1 MRYRFKGIVRSTGQF
16 VEGHA
21 HGDTPDEAYNA
32 LSEHGIVTEGLVP
45 DPEAIN
51 LNAAAQPFS
60 GAIDSALDTAASQVP
75 FDALADKFKG
85 KQVWVLDRDKIRK
98 RVSQVVDS
106 ALTQAMQNAP
116 QGGAGLN
123 AMDVRHQVAEA
134 ISGLFKD
141 NRNLTSQ
148 VSGSTQAL
156 DSQLKRLEAFVGRAE
171 SLLAQMTVAISRIGS
186 GGFGGGGGG
195 PRRGGISKGGG
206 GEQNAVLL
214 EIFKEN
220 LKLRGISIDESGGE
234 GGAPGADASGT
245 ATAVA
250 EAPPQVASSQD
261 IGPPAEHGGAQ
272 EEQDN
277 A

>member
-21 HGDTPDEAYNA
+21 HGETPDEAYNA

-51 LNAAAQPFS
+51 LNAASQPFS
-60 GAIDSALDTAASQVP
+60 SAIDSALDTAASQVP

-98 RVSQVVDS
+98 RVSQVVDQ
-106 ALTQAMQNAP
+106 ALGQAIENAG
-116 QGGAGLN
+116 GGAGLN
-123 AMDVRHQVAEA
+123 AMDVRHQVADA

-141 NRNLTSQ
+141 NKNLTSQ

-156 DSQLKRLEAFVGRAE
+156 DGQLKRLEAFLGRAE

-186 GGFGGGGGG
+186 GGGGGGGG
-195 PRRGGISKGGG
+195 GGRRGVSKAGG
-206 GEQNAVLL
+206 GEQNTVLL

-220 LKLRGISIDESGGE
+220 LKLRGISIDEPAGGDAAAAGAAMDT
-234 GGAPGADASGT
+234 GGA

-250 EAPPQVASSQD
+250 EAPPDTAVAT
-261 IGPPAEHGGAQ
+261 AEHGGDADLPP
-272 EEQDN
+272 ENRD

>member
-21 HGDTPDEAYNA
+21 HGETPDEAYNA

-51 LNAAAQPFS
+51 LNAASQPFS
-60 GAIDSALDTAASQVP
+60 SAIDSALDTAASQVP

-98 RVSQVVDS
+98 RVSQVVDQ
-106 ALTQAMQNAP
+106 ALGQAIENAG
-116 QGGAGLN
+116 GGAGLN

-141 NRNLTSQ
+141 NKNLTSQ

-156 DSQLKRLEAFVGRAE
+156 DGQLKRLEAFLGRAE

-186 GGFGGGGGG
+186 GGGGGGGG
-195 PRRGGISKGGG
+195 GRRGVSKAGG

-220 LKLRGISIDESGGE
+220 LKLRGISIDEPAGAGAAAAPDAGG
-234 GGAPGADASGT
+234 S

-250 EAPPQVASSQD
+250 EAPPETAVASAEPGGGGVD
-261 IGPPAEHGGAQ
+261 LPP
-272 EEQDN
+272 DN
-277 A
+277 RDA